1 MAPKITD
8 PNTFLS
14 NLVYRRGKSDLYG
27 VYLTGVNVLAYA
39 TEDYNYPVSLESIE
53 REVKNTFLQDVD
65 VWNRVKVATRE
76 HLEEIVFPIS
86 YIRGREPIT
95 VYFVV
100 EGNDMGAMVFIPTL
114 VVSEFVTEITF
125 YQEMLKSIAKF
136 AGKTPTTIKFTL
148 GVASAEWD
156 EMVDQGHAREVDMG
170 F

>member
-14 NLVYRRGKSDLYG
+14 NLVYRKGKSDLYG
-27 VYLTGVNVLAYA
+27 VYLTGVNILASA
-39 TEDYNYPVSLESIE
+39 TENYEYDVPLASIE
-53 REVKNTFLQDVD
+53 KEVEHTFLRDVD
-65 VWNRVKVATRE
+65 VWNQVRVATRLNNDE
-76 HLEEIVFPIS
+76 VVFPIS

-95 VYFVV
+95 IYFVV

-114 VVSEFVTEITF
+114 VVSEFVTEVTF
-125 YQEMLKSIAKF
+125 YQELVKSMAKF

-156 EMVDQGHAREVDMG
+156 EMVDQGHAREVDMS